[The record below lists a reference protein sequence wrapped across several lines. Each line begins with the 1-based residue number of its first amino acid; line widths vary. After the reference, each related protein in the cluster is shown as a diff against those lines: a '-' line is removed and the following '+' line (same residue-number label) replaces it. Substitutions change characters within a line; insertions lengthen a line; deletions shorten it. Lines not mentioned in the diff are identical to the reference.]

1 MASSWIAL
9 QRQADSLGLSAVRLR
24 VASTQSPI
32 KIWGD
37 RAPHNYDEGHHIY
50 ALKGYAALEV
60 FLDGFL
66 IGRRQDVGEMK
77 GSIAEM

>member
-1 MASSWIAL
+1 MAETMEFM
-9 QRQADSLGLSAVRLR
+9 RRRADNLGLSFVVGRGGGR
-24 VASTQSPI
+24 GGKY
-32 KIWGD
+32 KIFGD
-37 RAPHNYDEGHHIY
+37 TGSHDYDESGIY
-50 ALKGYAALEV
+50 TAIGKGELEA